1 MNVQEYIRK
10 LRLAGGI
17 VNRAIVIAAA
27 TGIVEYHNPA
37 LLHTHGGPVVLGKK
51 WADSLLGR
59 MGLVKR
65 KATKVARKLPDDFS
79 DVKLA
84 FLQRVASTVKEN
96 SIPFELII
104 NWDQTGSKFV
114 LASQWT
120 LADEGTKQVD
130 VVGVEDK
137 REMTVL
143 LAVTL
148 AGKLLPPQLLYA
160 GKTVKCHPTVNFPAG
175 WDVWHPQN
183 HWSTEETM
191 IRYIEE
197 VIAPYVRVMRESLGL
212 LENHPALTIF
222 DVFAT
227 HHSQLVLD
235 LLSKHHIKYV
245 FVPAG

>member
-1 MNVQEYIRK
+1 MLVTASSKLSLCVCVYNSYLFCCIVGIISYICLLTWPVGVQVPGQPRHHHCHYSQSRSPPTPRGTYNYYDPELRAKIGKYAATFGNKAAVNKFK

-27 TGIVEYHNPA
+27 NGIVEYHNPA

-65 KATKVARKLPDDFS
+65 KATKAARKIPDDFA

-84 FLQRVASTVKEN
+84 FLQRVASTVKETN
-96 SIPFELII
+96 IPFELII

-114 LASQWT
+114 PASQWT
-120 LADEGTKQVD
+120 LADEGAKQVD

-143 LAVTL
+143 LAITL
-148 AGKLLPPQLLYA
+148 AGQLLPPQLLS
-160 GKTVKCHPTVNFPAG
+160 G
-175 WDVWHPQN
+175 
-183 HWSTEETM
+183 
-191 IRYIEE
+191 
-197 VIAPYVRVMRESLGL
+197 
-212 LENHPALTIF
+212 
-222 DVFAT
+222 AT
-227 HHSQLVLD
+227 LQ
-235 LLSKHHIKYV
+235 
-245 FVPAG
+245 